1 MIAVRHLNSN
11 PEIAELPN
19 IHPHGLHRGP
29 TSHLPSCRPGGVH
42 FTHHPTAPKQ
52 VLDILR
58 KTPTAQNISPGIRA
72 SHKTFTISCSPPC
85 SLSDFRTL
93 THTDKEKSQTPPPT
107 HTRPPSP
114 QLLLGDIHW
123 SRECTLA
130 VCREQPCITMRQPRG
145 QQERPSALH
154 WAEPLCP
161 SKRVSPGWFRVLL
174 HNLYHSIYC

>member
-93 THTDKEKSQTPPPT
+93 THTDKEKSQTPPHT
-107 HTRPPSP
+107 HTHTPTFSTATTWWYPLKPRVHARCVPGATMHHHETT
-114 QLLLGDIHW
+114 QGAAGEAQCFTLG
-123 SRECTLA
+123 
-130 VCREQPCITMRQPRG
+130 
-145 QQERPSALH
+145 
-154 WAEPLCP
+154 WA
-161 SKRVSPGWFRVLL
+161 SVSLKAGFTWVV
-174 HNLYHSIYC
+174 